1 MLDWS
6 AILMALSAFGVL
18 ITVLLQFVGVRP
30 TDRRLVT
37 IRTMGLIMAV
47 LFLFS
52 LYMVT
57 QGNQPGDTSL
67 GNIPASEEPTALPPV
82 PASSPTPDLTWKPSP
97 TSEPSPTPGVQTAEP
112 TESVPA
118 PTERPTPSQTPETN
132 PPTPLPTAPSQDTF
146 LLEAF
151 DNISYTSD
159 DIHLEYRGPNDG
171 EYVLDRFPLELPM
184 VPGYYYVKIH
194 RDGTCRELAQASFY
208 VDDSVAGYAIG
219 FRRILSWGLYDAGE
233 VDKNCLLCSWG
244 YRALPTANLRL
255 TLVDGQQFQASG
267 LEVRVRCEEFDSD
280 VFCCTYLGE
289 PLWFSLPPGYNYSVT
304 VSFDS
309 FTAAEESFQVN
320 APQDGTSPQTLQL
333 QLT

>member
-6 AILMALSAFGVL
+6 VILMALSAFGVL
-18 ITVLLQFVGVRP
+18 ISALFQFVGVRP
-30 TDRRLVT
+30 TDKRLVT

-52 LYMVT
+52 LYMAT
-57 QGNQPGDTSL
+57 KGKQPGDAGL
-67 GNIPASEEPTALPPV
+67 GNAPASAEPTASLPAPT
-82 PASSPTPDLTWKPSP
+82 SSPTQDPAQEPSP
-97 TSEPSPTPGVQTAEP
+97 TTEPSPTPGVQTAEP

-118 PTERPTPSQTPETN
+118 PTERPTPSLMPETD
-132 PPTPLPTAPSQDTF
+132 PPTPPPTAPSQGTF
-146 LLEAF
+146 LLDAF

-219 FRRILSWGLYDAGE
+219 FRRVLSWGLYDAGE

-255 TLVDGQQFQASG
+255 TLVDGRQFPASG

-280 VFCCTYLGE
+280 VFRCTYLGE
-289 PLWFSLPPGYNYSVT
+289 PLWFSLSPGYNYSVT

-309 FTAAEESFQVN
+309 FTAAEASFQVN

-333 QLT
+333 QLA

>member
-6 AILMALSAFGVL
+6 AFLAAVPVFGILLTALF
-18 ITVLLQFVGVRP
+18 QFVSVHPEKKRFVAR
-30 TDRRLVT
+30 T
-37 IRTMGLIMAV
+37 TMGLIMAV

-57 QGNQPGDTSL
+57 QGNQPGDTGL

-82 PASSPTPDLTWKPSP
+82 PASSPTPDPTWKPSP
-97 TSEPSPTPGVQTAEP
+97 TLEPSPTPGVQTAEP

-118 PTERPTPSQTPETN
+118 PTERPTPSLMPETD
-132 PPTPLPTAPSQDTF
+132 PPTPPPTAPPQGTF
-146 LLEAF
+146 LLDAF

-171 EYVLDRFPLELPM
+171 EYVLDRFPLELPV

-219 FRRILSWGLYDAGE
+219 FRRVLSWGLYDAGE

-255 TLVDGQQFQASG
+255 TLVDGQQFPASG
-267 LEVRVRCEEFDSD
+267 LEVRMRCEEFDSD
-280 VFCCTYLGE
+280 VFCCTYLGG

-333 QLT
+333 KLA